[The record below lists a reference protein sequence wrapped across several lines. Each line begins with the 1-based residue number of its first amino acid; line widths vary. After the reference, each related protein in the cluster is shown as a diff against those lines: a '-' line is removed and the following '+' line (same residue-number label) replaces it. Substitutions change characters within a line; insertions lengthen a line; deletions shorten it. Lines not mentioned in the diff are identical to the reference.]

1 MKYYVY
7 GHYTNDNK
15 LFYIGVGTILNFKSK
30 KHSQIYSRAYHFSNR
45 TKYWKNISNKYGVN
59 VKILS
64 HFNTKEESLQ
74 EEKRLIEKF
83 GRKCMNEGI
92 LCNLSIGGEIGP
104 TGRIFKMSEEQ
115 KKKLSD
121 IKSMTLYVYNSQ
133 GIFLLEMKTI
143 EATAKYCGV
152 TYNAI
157 HSCLQTKNYSN
168 GYFIFKEF
176 KGKSLGYTVNN
187 LNFKSTLSKKII
199 SENLEGLKT
208 EHESITDCAKFLNCS
223 RESVRDALKRKG
235 TCKKHKIYLKGE
247 SATKPL
253 SDLSYEEGSE
263 TMEKSSTPKSQVETA
278 NTINNSEDIVQ
289 TI

>member
-1 MKYYVY
+1 MQSNNNQRVNKYYVY
-7 GHYTNDNK
+7 GHYTDNGQ
-15 LFYIGVGTILNFKSK
+15 LFYIGVGTILNFKTS
-30 KHSQIYSRAYHFSNR
+30 KHSQIYARAYHFSNR
-45 TKYWKNISNKYGVN
+45 TKFWKNIANKHGVN

-83 GRKCMNEGI
+83 GRKCMNGGI
-92 LCNLSIGGEIGP
+92 LCNISTGGEIGP

-121 IKSMTLYVYNSQ
+121 IKSMTLYIYNSQ
-133 GIFLLEMKTI
+133 GIFLTEMKTI
-143 EATAKYCGV
+143 KATAKYCGV

-168 GYFIFKEF
+168 GYFIFKEY
-176 KGKSLGYTVNN
+176 KGKKLNYTKED
-187 LNFKSTLSKKII
+187 LNFKSTLSKKVI
-199 SENLEGLKT
+199 SEDLEGNIV
-208 EHESITDCAKFLNCS
+208 EHESISDCARYLKCS
-223 RESVRDALKRKG
+223 RESVRGALKRKG
-235 TCKKHKIYLKGE
+235 TCRKHKIYLKGQ
-247 SATKPL
+247 SAAKPL

-278 NTINNSEDIVQ
+278 NTIN
-289 TI
+289 